1 MEKKEFGQE
10 RPRETEDAGRI
21 INIVSHQ
28 LKRTIFFYTW
38 KDCGLTTMQ
47 NRVLHYILMRTL
59 ECPVYQK
66 DIEKE
71 FRISKSTVTEVLQL
85 MEKNGFI
92 SRESSKKDGR
102 MKRILPTQKALTIQ
116 QEVIENIHTVE
127 EKLKAG
133 ISKEDY
139 RTCLKVLKKMS
150 ENLTNEENNM
160 KGREEMYE

>member
-1 MEKKEFGQE
+1 MEKKESKQKS
-10 RPRETEDAGRI
+10 PKDTEDAGRI

-47 NRVLHYILMRTL
+47 NRVLHYILARSL
-59 ECPVYQK
+59 ENPVYQK

-71 FRISKSTVTEVLQL
+71 FKVSKSTVTEILQL

-92 SRESSKKDGR
+92 TRESSKKDGR
-102 MKRILPTQKALTIQ
+102 MKRLLPTQKALTIR
-116 QEVIENIHTVE
+116 QEVMENIRTVE
-127 EKLKAG
+127 NKLKAG
-133 ISKEDY
+133 IREEDY

-150 ENLTNEENNM
+150 ENLSKEENNM